1 MTKGY
6 INRNGIFHLAGMD
19 GGGWFEKWFP
29 KEWKGREKPL

>member
-19 GGGWFEKWFP
+19 GGGWFEKWLP
-29 KEWKGREKPL
+29 KEWKGRGKPL